1 MTDKVVE
8 VDYSLLEGFLQ
19 SVSKFLARA
28 NPGDRWDLTEK
39 INKDA
44 NVCVSGCAKAGYDSV
59 TKMVLMFDRGL
70 PRELG
75 GDMRGRAGQRSSLAV
90 GGL

>member
-59 TKMVLMFDRGL
+59 TRMVLMFDRGL
-70 PRELG
+70 LSKG
-75 GDMRGRAGQRSSLAV
+75 ASSGRAASSTCQPLTH
-90 GGL
+90 